1 MKTTRVSR
9 RRFLYM
15 SALATGGAVL
25 TACGTSQPAQPGQ
38 DAAQPTSGAAAQPT
52 AAAAQPA
59 ASSATTAPAAA
70 KPATIAWWTV
80 PSEEYSEEAQ
90 RTMLQ
95 AFEQANPNI
104 KVNLT
109 VLPPDGYDE
118 KMTTAL
124 GANQGA
130 PDVAFFWNT
139 AWLPQ
144 ALDLEPLIKAE
155 NFDKSQ
161 YIKGF
166 WDTRTQFKGT
176 TIGLPLGVGAN
187 FVMYNK
193 TIYDEM
199 KVPYPDVNL
208 TPEQWLELMPKLT
221 DPAKKRW
228 GGDRP
233 RGPFR
238 AIWFNMGARPFSEDN
253 KTVDGYLNGEA
264 SIKAYTWLWDLV
276 SSNSTPTPADL
287 DVLGTAGTGPVDLFI
302 AGRLATAT
310 LNQGHMFNA
319 NEAGV
324 PFGVAREPGP
334 ASGERWV
341 NAWSNTISVWS
352 GTKEPEAAW
361 TFLRFWGGPEGQKF
375 LMENANLIP
384 SIASLQKQFPK
395 ANEEYAKN
403 FFQLLQDRQVAE
415 VGTLPWTAPVLR
427 AAKPVWDKIMVNEI
441 KRDQIKAELDAVVPE
456 AQKALD
462 DARTRLG

>member
-9 RRFLYM
+9 RQFLHM
-15 SALATGGAVL
+15 SAWAAGGAVL
-25 TACGTSQPAQPGQ
+25 AACGGTQPAPTDQG
-38 DAAQPTSGAAAQPT
+38 AAAPTSGAAAAQPT
-52 AAAAQPA
+52 AAAQPA
-59 ASSATTAPAAA
+59 AGATAPAAA
-70 KPATIAWWTV
+70 TPATITWWTV

-90 RTMLQ
+90 RKMLD
-95 AFEQANPNI
+95 AFTQANPNI
-104 KVNLT
+104 KVDLT

-144 ALDLEPLIKAE
+144 ALDLEPLIKAHG
-155 NFDKSQ
+155 FDKNQ

-176 TIGLPLGVGAN
+176 TVGLPLGVGAN

-193 TIYDEM
+193 SIYDEM
-199 KVPYPDVNL
+199 GVPYPDINL
-208 TPEQWLELMPKLT
+208 TPEQWLELTPKLT
-221 DPAKKRW
+221 DPSKKRW

-253 KTVDGYLNGEA
+253 KTVEGFLNGEA
-264 SIKAYTWLWDLV
+264 SVKAYSWLWDLV
-276 SSNSTPTPADL
+276 NSNSTPTPADL

-319 NEAGV
+319 TEAGV
-324 PFGVAREPGP
+324 PFGITREPGMQG
-334 ASGERWV
+334 GERWV

-352 GTKEPEAAW
+352 GTKNPEAAW
-361 TFLRFWGGPEGQKF
+361 AFLSFWGGPEGQKF

-384 SIASLQKQFPK
+384 SIQSLQEQFPK

-403 FFQLLQDRQVAE
+403 FFQVLQDRQVAE
-415 VGTLPWTAPVLR
+415 VGTLPWTSPVLR
-427 AAKPVWDKIMVNEI
+427 AAQPVWDKIMANEI
-441 KRDQIKAELDAVVPE
+441 TRDQIKAELDAVVPE

-462 DARTRLG
+462 DARARLG

>member
-9 RRFLYM
+9 RRFLHM
-15 SALATGGAVL
+15 SAMVAGGAVL
-25 TACGTSQPAQPGQ
+25 AACGASSQPAQTNQG
-38 DAAQPTSGAAAQPT
+38 GAAQPT
-52 AAAAQPA
+52 AGAAAQPA
-59 ASSATTAPAAA
+59 AVSATAPAAA
-70 KPATIAWWTV
+70 KPATITWWTV
-80 PSEEYSEEAQ
+80 PSEEWSEEAQ
-90 RTMLQ
+90 RKMLA

-104 KVNLT
+104 KVDLT

-130 PDVAFFWNT
+130 PDVALFWNS

-144 ALDLEPLIKAE
+144 TLDLEPLIKAE
-155 NFDKSQ
+155 NFNKSQ

-193 TIYDEM
+193 KTFEEM
-199 KVPYPDVNL
+199 GVGTPDINL
-208 TPEQWLELMPKLT
+208 TPEQWLELTPKLT
-221 DPAKKRW
+221 DPSKKRW

-253 KTVDGYLNGEA
+253 KTVDGYLNGDA
-264 SIKAYTWLWDLV
+264 SVKAYSWLWDLV
-276 SSNSTPTPADL
+276 NAKSTPTSADL

-302 AGRLATAT
+302 AGRLAMAT

-319 NEAGV
+319 TAAGV
-324 PFGVAREPGP
+324 PFGISREPGP
-334 ASGERWV
+334 AGGERWV
-341 NAWSNTISVWS
+341 NAWSNTIGIWKD
-352 GTKEPEAAW
+352 TKEPEAAW
-361 TFLRFWGGPEGQKF
+361 TFLRFWGGPDGQKF
-375 LMENANLIP
+375 LMENGNLIP
-384 SIASLQKQFPK
+384 SIKPVLDQFPK
-395 ANEEYAKN
+395 ANEDYAKS
-403 FFQLLQDRQVAE
+403 FFQLLQDRQVAA
-415 VGTLPWTAPVLR
+415 VGTLPWMSPVLR
-427 AAKPVWDKIMVNEI
+427 AAKPVWDKVMANEI

>member
-9 RRFLYM
+9 RQFLHL
-15 SALATGGAVL
+15 SAMAAGGAL
-25 TACGTSQPAQPGQ
+25 LAACGAGSQPAPTGQ
-38 DAAQPTSGAAAQPT
+38 NGAT
-52 AAAAQPA
+52 APA
-59 ASSATTAPAAA
+59 AGGATAPAAA
-70 KPATIAWWTV
+70 KPATISWWTV
-80 PSEEYSEEAQ
+80 PSEEWSEEAQ
-90 RTMLQ
+90 RKMLA

-104 KVNLT
+104 KVDLT

-130 PDVAFFWNT
+130 PDVALFWNT

-155 NFDKSQ
+155 SFDKGQ

-193 TIYDEM
+193 KTFDEM
-199 KVPYPDVNL
+199 GVGYPDVNL
-208 TPEQWLELMPKLT
+208 TPEQWLELTPKLT

-253 KTVDGYLNGEA
+253 KTVDGYLNGDT
-264 SIKAYTWLWDLV
+264 SVKAYSWLWDLV
-276 SSNSTPTPADL
+276 NSNSTPTPADL
-287 DVLGTAGTGPVDLFI
+287 DVLGTAGTGPIDLFM
-302 AGRLATAT
+302 AGRLAMAT
-310 LNQGHMFNA
+310 LNQGHMINA
-319 NEAGV
+319 ASASV
-324 PFGVAREPGP
+324 PFGISREPGQS
-334 ASGERWV
+334 SGERWV
-341 NAWSNTISVWS
+341 NAWSNTIGIWKD
-352 GTKEPEAAW
+352 TKEPEAAW

-384 SIASLQKQFPK
+384 SIKPVLDQYPK
-395 ANEEYAKN
+395 ANEEYAKS

-415 VGTLPWTAPVLR
+415 VGTLPWMAPVLR
-427 AAKPVWDKIMVNEI
+427 AAKPVWDKIMTNAI

-462 DARTRLG
+462 DARQRLG